1 MNDWVSMLMKDKTVK
16 KILQESEK
24 VTSELLTMARTYLGV
39 WEEKNGEYEQ
49 IRQGDRDLL
58 FESLDRIENLLL
70 QLNEKLDALMKND
83 QT

>member
-49 IRQGDRDLL
+49 VRQGDRDLL

>member
-1 MNDWVSMLMKDKTVK
+1 MNDWVSMFMKDKTVK

>member
-1 MNDWVSMLMKDKTVK
+1 MNDWVSMFMKDKTVK

-49 IRQGDRDLL
+49 VRQGDRDLL